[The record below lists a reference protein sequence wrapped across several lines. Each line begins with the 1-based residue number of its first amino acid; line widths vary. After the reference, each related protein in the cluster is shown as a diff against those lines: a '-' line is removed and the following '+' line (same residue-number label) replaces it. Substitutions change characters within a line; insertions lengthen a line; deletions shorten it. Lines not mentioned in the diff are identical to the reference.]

1 MESQG
6 FNDNIIN
13 LYTNERY
20 LTRKEILF
28 RLKNRPTMDFN
39 LVWEKILN
47 FRKGKGNILP
57 LKDQKNNNFWYMIPP
72 FVEKQI
78 HEINF
83 VAKHRLEEITTKELH
98 KKILIDE
105 MMFEEAFYSSVI
117 EGAFTTKK
125 RAKEV
130 VKTKS
135 PKDKS
140 EQMILNNYNAL
151 VFILEN
157 IHKDLNEDIFIQIHK
172 IVTLNTLEKDEETER
187 YRDDQVYVS
196 DPNQTE
202 PIYIPPKAPLVEPM
216 MNDLFTFINNSN
228 EGQFVQP
235 IVKAFIIHFY
245 IGYVHP
251 FFDGN
256 GRVARAFSFMY
267 LLKQGYEFFKF
278 FSISSIINKHRK
290 NYYKS
295 FIDSEENNNDI
306 TYFIT
311 AHLDI
316 TLDSIREVIDKLLR
330 EFHSQILEERLNK
343 DGILLSSRQQ
353 KYLNLIERKETNI
366 TTIEE
371 YRKKFKISYET
382 ARRDLME
389 LESLG
394 MFKKLKKGKKNIYI
408 YLGLKGYLNED

>member
-1 MESQG
+1 MESQEVHE
-6 FNDNIIN
+6 NLIE

-20 LTRKEILF
+20 LSRTEILF
-28 RLKNRPTMDFN
+28 RLKNRPSMDFN
-39 LVWEKILN
+39 LIWENILN
-47 FRKGKGNILP
+47 HRKAKGYNLP
-57 LKDQKNNNFWYMIPP
+57 LKDQKDKDFWYMIPP
-72 FVEKQI
+72 FVEKRI

-83 VAKHRLEEITTKELH
+83 VAKHKLEEITTKELY

-105 MMFEEAFYSSVI
+105 IMFEEAFYSSVI

-130 VKTKS
+130 IKS
-135 PKDKS
+135 KDPKDKN

-151 VFILEN
+151 LFILEN
-157 IHKDLNEDIFIQIHK
+157 IHKDLNEEIFIQIHK
-172 IVTLNTLEKDEETER
+172 IVTLNTLEVDEESDR

-202 PIYIPPKAPLVEPM
+202 PVYIPPKAILVEPM
-216 MNDLFTFINNSN
+216 MNSLFAFINNSKDA
-228 EGQFVQP
+228 QFIQP

-251 FFDGN
+251 FYDGN
-256 GRVARAFSFMY
+256 GRVARAFSYMY
-267 LLKQGYEFFKF
+267 LLKQGYDFFKF

-290 NYYKS
+290 KYYKS
-295 FIDSEENNNDI
+295 FIDSEENNNDT

-311 AHLDI
+311 THLDI
-316 TLDSIREVIDKLLR
+316 TLDSIHEVIDKLLR
-330 EFHSQILEERLNK
+330 ELQSQILEERLNK

-353 KYLNLIERKETNI
+353 KFINLIEKKETNI
-366 TTIEE
+366 ITIEE
-371 YRKKFKISYET
+371 YRKRFKISYET

-394 MFKKLKKGKKNIYI
+394 MFKKLKKGKKNIFIYI
-408 YLGLKGYLNED
+408 GLKGYLNEN